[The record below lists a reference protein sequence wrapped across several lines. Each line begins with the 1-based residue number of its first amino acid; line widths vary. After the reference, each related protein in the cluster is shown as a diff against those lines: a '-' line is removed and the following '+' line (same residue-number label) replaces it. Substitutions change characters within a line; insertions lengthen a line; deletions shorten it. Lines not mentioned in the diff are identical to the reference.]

1 MNKKTQKQ
9 EQHIEI
15 LEKSQQFL
23 EDVQQPLSRHTF
35 LKGENFVANILIKAV
50 KIATDTIE
58 ISEGLTYEADLN
70 GL

>member
-1 MNKKTQKQ
+1 MWLLFEFYLSTDIDNIT
-9 EQHIEI
+9 
-15 LEKSQQFL
+15 FL

-50 KIATDTIE
+50 KIVTDTIE

>member
-1 MNKKTQKQ
+1 M
-9 EQHIEI
+9 EF
-15 LEKSQQFL
+15 FL
-23 EDVQQPLSRHTF
+23 VQQPLSRHTS

-50 KIATDTIE
+50 KIVTDTIE